1 VFLQSHDINYYYH
14 PNSSPKDWSDFDGF
28 QAGELIATYRVQE
41 NMFSV
46 AKGISLVV
54 NSGPFTFSKDFI
66 LPDGTKA
73 NLQDFMPG
81 GINVIVMGE
90 LGSFVTDPA
99 TGKPVVLD
107 LRTGK
112 GPLVL
117 GSCAVSSPFSGSGIN
132 PGLVPQPHGNG
143 HEKDATVEDVRPG
156 PKAQ

>member
-1 VFLQSHDINYYYH
+1 
-14 PNSSPKDWSDFDGF
+14 
-28 QAGELIATYRVQE
+28 
-41 NMFSV
+41 
-46 AKGISLVV
+46 VV
-54 NSGPFTFSKDFI
+54 NSGPFTFSKDFT

-73 NLQDFMPG
+73 NLQNFMPG

-90 LGSFVTDPA
+90 LGTFVTDST

-132 PGLVPQPHGNG
+132 PGPQQNGNG
-143 HEKDATVEDVRPG
+143 NGNGNGNDHNKSGGTEP
-156 PKAQ
+156 Q